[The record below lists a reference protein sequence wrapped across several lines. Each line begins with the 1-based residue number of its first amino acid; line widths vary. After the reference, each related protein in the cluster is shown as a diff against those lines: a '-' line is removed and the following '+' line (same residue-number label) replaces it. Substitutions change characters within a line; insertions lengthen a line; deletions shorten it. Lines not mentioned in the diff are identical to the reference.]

1 MRRTE
6 EMFEEPEV
14 VDEDNG
20 KNPRGIEPANHL
32 GVEDLIELPLN
43 GLKAGRR
50 DLSMGHGS
58 IAIISFPPPSA
69 NPLSGSSQFQLAD
82 LYQTEPT

>member
-50 DLSMGHGS
+50 DLSMGHGVENDYF
-58 IAIISFPPPSA
+58 ISFPRRESTFRVITV
-69 NPLSGSSQFQLAD
+69 LTG
-82 LYQTEPT
+82 